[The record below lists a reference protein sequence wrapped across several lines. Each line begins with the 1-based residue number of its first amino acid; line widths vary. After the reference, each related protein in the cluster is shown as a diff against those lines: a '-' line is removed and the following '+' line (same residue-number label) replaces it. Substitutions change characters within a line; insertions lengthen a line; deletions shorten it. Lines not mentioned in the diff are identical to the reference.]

1 MSQLKQLIKSGCI
14 VTATGLLAACGGG
27 GGGGGGGAITAAA
40 PVAVTSANAPQVASA
55 SLEASDGLSG
65 NTEGVVGIVP
75 AAVGSSS
82 PTDLNIVET
91 IIDQV
96 RKAPQI
102 DNGGY
107 SIAAVQDV
115 NQNCDSGN
123 LSLTFNDADNSASLT
138 SGDTISMSANAC
150 TFSGVTMNGSISISN
165 VVVTGDQI
173 TPPYSMQFRL
183 TTSGFSVSSGGETA
197 AINGSGTISES
208 TSDDITFTSSF
219 SGAGIEMTAGNEV
232 LTLTDYQITEVE
244 NEATGAYSM
253 DISATVSSPA
263 LGGSVTITT
272 DVPLSGVYPFEA
284 DAGQITCTG
293 DNSSVTI
300 IVIDSTSVQLEV
312 DLDGDAVTD
321 DTIIESWVN
330 L

>member
-14 VTATGLLAACGGG
+14 VTATGMLVACGGG

-40 PVAVTSANAPQVASA
+40 PVAVTSANAAQVASA

-65 NTEGVVGIVP
+65 NTDGVVGIVP

-82 PTDLNIVET
+82 PTDINIVET

-107 SIAAVQDV
+107 SIAAVQDI

-208 TSDDITFTSSF
+208 TSDDITFISSF
-219 SGAGIEMTAGNEV
+219 SGAGIEMTAGSEV
-232 LTLTDYQITEVE
+232 LTLTNYQITEVE

-321 DTIIESWVN
+321 DTINESWVN